1 MRKDV
6 LFTIFHLKLQNG
18 HSLAPNRAERTIS
31 WLMGGSICWMEG
43 YLKSQFCAESL
54 RADKFKLLSLV
65 HLQFEFDKFILIN
78 LDDLTFFKCLFKQIC
93 ILHQLFFC
101 WFTRWQSQPG
111 WFVSFQFSFQKNT
124 KDDGDDDEKGED
136 EHWHRSHEGQIWSRV
151 SCCLP

>member
-43 YLKSQFCAESL
+43 YLMAQFCAESL
-54 RADKFKLLSLV
+54 RADKFKLSSGAPPIWIWQIHPDQFRRP
-65 HLQFEFDKFILIN
+65 HLFQMFIQADLHFAPTFLLMIFPLAITAWLI
-78 LDDLTFFKCLFKQIC
+78 C
-93 ILHQLFFC
+93 
-101 WFTRWQSQPG
+101 
-111 WFVSFQFSFQKNT
+111 QFSIQLP
-124 KDDGDDDEKGED
+124 EKHKRWRWWWWEGGD

-151 SCCLP
+151 SCRLP